1 MPFSKG
7 ISGLTELGDDADDA
21 QHDALLIAES
31 IDDVE
36 TRTQATEIRGGWL
49 SDDDIEEV

>member
-21 QHDALLIAES
+21 QHDALIAES
-31 IDDVE
+31 IDNVE
-36 TRTQATEIRGGWL
+36 MRSHDTETKGGWL
-49 SDDDIEEV
+49 SDDDIEEA